1 MLSSIHPLGERG
13 KGNSFA
19 LTAGAFV
26 VGATVGGL
34 ATGAVVGVLGLAAT
48 AVVGPTAAL
57 AIVVAVALAGAAHE
71 RTGRP
76 LPSVPRQV
84 DEDWLHEYRGW
95 VYGGG
100 FGFQLGAGVLT
111 YITSAAVPVA
121 LAATL
126 LVGHLAGSLAVMGTF
141 GLVRGLSI
149 VPARRID
156 ATDRLVAFHRRLHA
170 TAPAVRTASTTVLV
184 VVALAGGAALLGEL
198 S

>member
-13 KGNSFA
+13 KGNRFG
-19 LTAGAFV
+19 LTASAFV
-26 VGATVGGL
+26 VGATLGGL
-34 ATGAVVGVLGLAAT
+34 ATGALVGLVGLAVT
-48 AVVGPTAAL
+48 VVVGPTAAL
-57 AIVVAVALAGAAHE
+57 AIVVVVALAGAAFE

-95 VYGGG
+95 VYGSG

-111 YITSAAVPVA
+111 YITTAAVYVA

-126 LVGHLAGSLAVMGTF
+126 LVGHLAGSLAIMGTF

-149 VPARRID
+149 LPARRID
-156 ATDRLVAFHRRLHA
+156 ATDRLVSFHRRLQA
-170 TAPAVRTASTTVLV
+170 TAPLVRAASTTVLV
-184 VVALAGGAALLGEL
+184 VAGLAGGVALLGEL
-198 S
+198 

>member
-13 KGNSFA
+13 KGNRFG
-19 LTAGAFV
+19 LTASAFA

-34 ATGAVVGVLGLAAT
+34 VTGALVGLVGLAVT
-48 AVVGPTAAL
+48 ALVGPTVAL
-57 AIVVAVALAGAAHE
+57 AVVVVVALAGAAYE

-84 DEDWLHEYRGW
+84 DEDWLHQYRGW

-111 YITSAAVPVA
+111 YITTAAVYVA

-126 LVGHLAGSLAVMGTF
+126 LVGHLGGSLAIMGTF
-141 GLVRGLSI
+141 GLLRGLSI

-156 ATDRLVAFHRRLHA
+156 ATDRLVAFHRRLQA
-170 TAPAVRTASTTVLV
+170 TAPLVRTASTTVLV
-184 VVALAGGAALLGEL
+184 VAALAGGAALLGEL
-198 S
+198 